1 MALLLLLLCVFAAT
15 ASEPAFPAKEMLFA
29 HNAIR
34 SRVGLPPLRWSDSL
48 AKFAQD
54 WANTLLAR
62 KQFSHRPKSP
72 YGENLFEI
80 RGAPASPHEV
90 VGAWGSEAADYDY
103 RANRCHG
110 RCGHYTQIVW
120 RNTISVGCAVARGR
134 GIEIWVCNYDPPGN
148 YVGQRPY

>member
-48 AKFAQD
+48 AKFAED

-72 YGENLFEI
+72 YGETLFEI
-80 RGAPASPHEV
+80 RGAAANPREV
-90 VGAWGSEAADYDY
+90 VPYWGSEAADYDY

-110 RCGHYTQIVW
+110 RCGQLKDMVT
-120 RNTISVGCAVARGR
+120 R
-134 GIEIWVCNYDPPGN
+134 
-148 YVGQRPY
+148 